1 MVDLLH
7 QMICA
12 GIRWIEVCEAEAL
25 RFPMVPPAR
34 APPPFFYT
42 HVDILSGNSV
52 HVVLEELGRLAPEQL
67 TQILTYA
74 DKARQSDA
82 VLLGQGTA
90 ATLGHL
96 SDIAHGVGVTGV
108 FTTSDAFVSD
118 NVELVAHLRETER
131 YMKQN
136 VNEEVGVLE
145 LLIWSS
151 FSLPAHIHG
160 LVTALAGR
168 PMATARPR
176 FKT

>member
-1 MVDLLH
+1 MTATRIVRLSASVSVSLETLPRFSLSAATDSEMTVLFLL
-7 QMICA
+7 
-12 GIRWIEVCEAEAL
+12 V
-25 RFPMVPPAR
+25 FPLDFML
-34 APPPFFYT
+34 
-42 HVDILSGNSV
+42 LSY
-52 HVVLEELGRLAPEQL
+52 R
-67 TQILTYA
+67 TQGYSSSKKRKLF
-74 DKARQSDA
+74 RQSDA

-108 FTTSDAFVSD
+108 FTTSDSFVND
-118 NVELVAHLRETER
+118 NVALVAHLRETER

-145 LLIWSS
+145 LLICSS

-160 LVTALAGR
+160 LVTASAGG